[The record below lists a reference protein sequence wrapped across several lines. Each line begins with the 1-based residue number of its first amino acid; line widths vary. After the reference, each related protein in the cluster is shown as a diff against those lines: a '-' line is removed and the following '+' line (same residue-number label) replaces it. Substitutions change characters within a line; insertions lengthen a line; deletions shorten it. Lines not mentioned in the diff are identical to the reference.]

1 MLRFLSAV
9 ILAAVSAAGSF
20 GQAPADAATPPI
32 VFEGEAS
39 VQLVLVPVSVARDGK
54 PFVGLA
60 REAFTLAVDGIRV
73 PIELFEN
80 DARTPVS
87 FVLLQDLS
95 GSIANAG
102 RIERAR
108 RAAGFFVERA
118 RGQDELAIVTFAG
131 GRTSVDVP
139 FTVDREAPRDAIA
152 TWEPWGTTA
161 LHDAVAWLPEIGLEG
176 RRNRRAAILVTDGAD
191 NASNLPAEAARELV
205 RRAQLPVY
213 VLDLGGKRS
222 TAPGPEGEETRR
234 FGHVLRELAEAT
246 DGAYFPVESD
256 QDVDRACT
264 TIERDLANHYVLGFE
279 TGVRGFETA
288 HSLKVTV
295 ASLPKQSPVEIE
307 HRPTYHGRRPASMS
321 ANARPIN

>member
-1 MLRFLSAV
+1 MRQFLPTIA
-9 ILAAVSAAGSF
+9 LALVMPAAGW
-20 GQAPADAATPPI
+20 GQTPTEQAAAPI

-39 VQLVLVPVSVARDGK
+39 VQLVLVPVSVARGGK
-54 PFVGLA
+54 PVPDLS
-60 REAFTLAVDGIRV
+60 REAFRLTIDGISV

-102 RIERAR
+102 RLERAR
-108 RAAGFFVERA
+108 QAAKFFVERA

-131 GRTSVDVP
+131 GRTTVDVP
-139 FTVDREAPRDAIA
+139 FTVDRDAPRDAIA
-152 TWEPWGTTA
+152 NWEPWGTTA

-191 NASNLPAEAARELV
+191 NASNLPPEAARELV

-246 DGAYFPVESD
+246 DGAYFPVD
-256 QDVDRACT
+256 TDRDIDRACA

-288 HSLKVTV
+288 HNLKVDV
-295 ASLPKQSPVEIE
+295 VLPPKQSPVEIE

-321 ANARPIN
+321 ANARPLN